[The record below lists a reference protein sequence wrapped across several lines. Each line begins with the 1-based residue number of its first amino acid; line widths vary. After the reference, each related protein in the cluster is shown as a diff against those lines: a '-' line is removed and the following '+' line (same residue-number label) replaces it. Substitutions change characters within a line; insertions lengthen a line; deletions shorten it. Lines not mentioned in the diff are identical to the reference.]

1 MAASISRV
9 VGLAALE
16 SSLFRLSLGTIQRP
30 LLCTT
35 ASNLLSPSDTTTPLS
50 LVQKSGL
57 HTSTGNQSWERPRG
71 PRKWLLNNQTKF
83 APTPFGEQERPA
95 YVCHVKENV
104 KYSPDKMWYVAC
116 LVRGMKID
124 DAIHQL
130 QFVHK
135 KGAVAV
141 REALEEAQEMAVR
154 NHNVE
159 FKSNLWVS
167 ESFVGKG
174 LVIKGFRRHARRRFG
189 HVKYKHC
196 HYFVTLEEGEPPEH
210 YYPHSRK
217 LTPQEMLEEW
227 LESKRKRTIPM
238 SL

>member
-1 MAASISRV
+1 MAASLTRAL
-9 VGLAALE
+9 GLAALE
-16 SSLFRLSLGTIQRP
+16 SSLFRLSVGAGQRP
-30 LLCTT
+30 LIS
-35 ASNLLSPSDTTTPLS
+35 ASASKLLLPSDTTTPS
-50 LVQKSGL
+50 SFVQKSAL
-57 HTSTGNQSWERPRG
+57 HTSTGNQSWEKPHG

-83 APTPFGEQERPA
+83 EPTPFGEQERPA
-95 YVCHVKENV
+95 FVCHVKENI

-124 DAIHQL
+124 DAINQL
-130 QFVHK
+130 KFVHK

-141 REALEEAQEMAVR
+141 REALEEAQELAVR
-154 NHNVE
+154 DHNVE

-174 LVIKGFRRHARRRFG
+174 LVVKGFRRHARRRFG
-189 HVKYKHC
+189 KVQYKYC

-210 YYPHSRK
+210 YYPHRRK
-217 LTPQEMLEEW
+217 LMPQEMLEEW
-227 LESKRKRTIPM
+227 LESKRQRNIPM